1 MTISVVVPIYGVEAY
16 IGQCARS
23 LLSQSWKDTEF
34 VFVNDGTPDR
44 SMEVLQS
51 VLEEFPGRDVK
62 IVNKENG
69 GLPQARKS
77 GVEASSGDYIMHVD
91 SDDWIEPGA
100 IEKLAR
106 KAIETDADVIHYYV
120 RKVKDLYQAQMLRFH
135 SHGFMCNKLMKRSLY
150 ASELFWPRYNM
161 HEDMVLSG
169 QLLARAKTLVLIQE
183 PLYLYRRDNPD
194 SASRVRTS
202 VRRGQSARN
211 FLDLYEYWK
220 GREDSPVK
228 GFEPDFILRSTW
240 VAFTEDKTIFTE
252 RPYLKAAAKAFPL
265 QWDCAL
271 KLHRQ
276 LILKVLL

>member
-16 IGQCARS
+16 IGQCAHS

-120 RKVKDLYQAQMLRFH
+120 RKVKADGSSHISRDKDYGDAALPFTRLHVQQTHETKPLR
-135 SHGFMCNKLMKRSLY
+135 
-150 ASELFWPRYNM
+150 
-161 HEDMVLSG
+161 V
-169 QLLARAKTLVLIQE
+169 
-183 PLYLYRRDNPD
+183 
-194 SASRVRTS
+194 
-202 VRRGQSARN
+202 
-211 FLDLYEYWK
+211 
-220 GREDSPVK
+220 
-228 GFEPDFILRSTW
+228 
-240 VAFTEDKTIFTE
+240 
-252 RPYLKAAAKAFPL
+252 
-265 QWDCAL
+265 
-271 KLHRQ
+271 
-276 LILKVLL
+276 